1 VLVGK
6 INKHYNDYQD
16 REVLRSLGTHP
27 WTGAIPATYYVEDDV
42 EYETVDPET
51 IEALIEYRTAE
62 DDVELDDLKQITQDV
77 LDSLTPREAK
87 VLRLRFG
94 IGLAKESTLE
104 EIGHVFNCTKERIR
118 QIEAKALRK
127 MRHWARSRRLEVFV
141 NDDAT
146 CSLFDELLE
155 PVPTIDDY
163 EGWGYI
169 QMQEFFERDIKAWQ
183 SRTSKA
189 LEKLTNAKKN
199 LRGLI

>member
-1 VLVGK
+1 MGK

-27 WTGAIPATYYVEDDV
+27 WTGALPATYYVEDDV

-51 IEALIEYRTAE
+51 IEALIEYKTAE
-62 DDVELDDLKQITQDV
+62 DDIELNDLRRVTQDM
-77 LDSLTPREAK
+77 LDSMTPREAK

-94 IGLAKESTLE
+94 IGLAQESTLE
-104 EIGHVFNCTKERIR
+104 EIGHVFNCTRERIR

-127 MRHWARSRRLEVFV
+127 MRHFSRSNQLRVFI

-146 CSLFDELLE
+146 CSLWDKLLE
-155 PVPTIDDY
+155 PVPTKDDY

-169 QMQEFFERDIKAWQ
+169 QAVEFLERDMVAWRKRNDEVIK
-183 SRTSKA
+183 
-189 LEKLTNAKKN
+189 KLTNAKKN

>member
-1 VLVGK
+1 MLVGK

-27 WTGAIPATYYVEDDV
+27 WTGALPATYYIEEDIT
-42 EYETVDPET
+42 YETVDPET

-62 DDVELDDLKQITQDV
+62 DDIELNDLRRITQDM
-77 LDSLTPREAK
+77 LDSMTRREAK
-87 VLRLRFG
+87 ILRLRFG
-94 IGLAKESTLE
+94 IGLAQESTLD
-104 EIGHVFNCTKERIR
+104 EIGHVFNCTRERIR

-127 MRHWARSRRLEVFV
+127 MRHFSRSNQLRVFV

-146 CSLFDELLE
+146 CSLWDRLLE

-169 QMQEFFERDIKAWQ
+169 QAVEFLERDMVAWRKRNDEVIK
-183 SRTSKA
+183 
-189 LEKLTNAKKN
+189 KLTNAKKN

>member
-1 VLVGK
+1 VGK

-27 WTGAIPATYYVEDDV
+27 WTGALPATYYVEDDV

-51 IEALIEYRTAE
+51 IEALIEYKTAE
-62 DDVELDDLKQITQDV
+62 DDIELNDLRRVTQDM
-77 LDSLTPREAK
+77 LDSMTPREAK

-94 IGLAKESTLE
+94 IGLAQESTLE
-104 EIGHVFNCTKERIR
+104 EIGHVFNCTRERIR

-127 MRHWARSRRLEVFV
+127 MRHFSRSNQLRVFI

-146 CSLFDELLE
+146 CSLWDKLLE

-169 QMQEFFERDIKAWQ
+169 QAVEFLERDMVAWRKRNDEVIK
-183 SRTSKA
+183 
-189 LEKLTNAKKN
+189 KLTNAKKN

>member
-1 VLVGK
+1 MGK

-27 WTGAIPATYYVEDDV
+27 WTGALPATYYVEDDV

-51 IEALIEYRTAE
+51 IEALIEYKTAE
-62 DDVELDDLKQITQDV
+62 DDIELNDLRRVTQDM
-77 LDSLTPREAK
+77 LDSMTPREAK

-94 IGLAKESTLE
+94 IGLAQESTLE
-104 EIGHVFNCTKERIR
+104 EIGHAFNCTRERIR

-127 MRHWARSRRLEVFV
+127 MRHFSRSNQLRVFI

-146 CSLFDELLE
+146 CSLWDKLLE

-169 QMQEFFERDIKAWQ
+169 QAVEFLERDMVAWRKRNDEVIK
-183 SRTSKA
+183 
-189 LEKLTNAKKN
+189 KLTNAKKN